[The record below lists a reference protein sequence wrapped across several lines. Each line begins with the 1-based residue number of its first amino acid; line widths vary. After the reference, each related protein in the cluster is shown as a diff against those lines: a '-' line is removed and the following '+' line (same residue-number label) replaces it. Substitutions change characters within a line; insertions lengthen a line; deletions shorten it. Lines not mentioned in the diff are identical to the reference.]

1 LRVAFL
7 RVVLR
12 RDFFAAR
19 RVLRAVFFAALR
31 RVAFRRVAFFA
42 VFRRVAFLRV
52 ALRAV
57 RLVAFRRAAFF
68 AVRFVAF
75 RRTVFL
81 VPFFLAAFLR
91 ALATVTLLMGY
102 DHARSFEHRMGPRF
116 VMLIRSIDPMTSG
129 SQCANRI
136 KKRGAFRQVHSIV
149 HTYASE
155 HKIFVFRTPA

>member
-1 LRVAFL
+1 
-7 RVVLR
+7 
-12 RDFFAAR
+12 
-19 RVLRAVFFAALR
+19 
-31 RVAFRRVAFFA
+31 
-42 VFRRVAFLRV
+42 
-52 ALRAV
+52 V

-129 SQCANRI
+129 SLCANRI
-136 KKRGAFRQVHSIV
+136 QKTGRLPASAFN
-149 HTYASE
+149 
-155 HKIFVFRTPA
+155 RTHLRIRTQDICFSLARVNAR